1 MPRLTKSVVDAAK
14 PKASQYTVWC
24 SDLKGFGVFIM
35 PSGTRTYF
43 VDYRNT
49 HNRRR
54 RMTIGRH
61 GTITA
66 EEARKLAIVT
76 LGKVTT
82 GEDPAEDRAVQRRKT
97 MTVKELC
104 DAYLE
109 AADKGLI
116 MGKSNRPKKESTL
129 STDRGHIT
137 NHIIPLLGSKRV
149 SDLTKPDINRFVRE
163 VVAGRTV
170 RTARTQKPRG
180 KSIVKGGPGAASR
193 SAGLLGGILA
203 FAVSEGIIDVS
214 PSIGVKRPADKIR
227 TRRLSPSEYRSLG
240 KALEEA
246 KAEGEL
252 HQLIDCIW
260 LLALSGCRS
269 GEITNLK
276 WDEVQSNEGCLR
288 LLDSKEGSSVRPAG
302 RALLDHI
309 KAIEREE
316 DWPYVLTPART
327 GQIFGGLPGGWMRI
341 KKRAGFTDVSPHTL
355 RHSFASTAG
364 DLGYSE
370 LTIAAMLGHSA
381 ATVTSRYI
389 HHLDAVL
396 IAAADKVAARI
407 YQMMTS
413 D

>member
-1 MPRLTKSVVDAAK
+1 MCDA
-14 PKASQYTVWC
+14 
-24 SDLKGFGVFIM
+24 FGI
-35 PSGTRTYF
+35 P
-43 VDYRNT
+43 
-49 HNRRR
+49 
-54 RMTIGRH
+54 
-61 GTITA
+61 ITDA
-66 EEARKLAIVT
+66 FPDSLQNACFGEARKLAIVT

-82 GEDPAEDRAVQRRKT
+82 GEYPVEDRAVQRRKT

-104 DAYLE
+104 EAYLE

-129 STDRGHIT
+129 STDRGHIA
-137 NHIIPLLGSKRV
+137 NHITPLLGSKRV
-149 SDLTKPDINRFVRE
+149 SDLTKPDINRFIRE
-163 VVAGRTV
+163 VVAGRTI

-260 LLALSGCRS
+260 LLALSGCHS

-309 KAIEREE
+309 GAIEREE
-316 DWPYVLTPART
+316 GWPYVLTPART

-355 RHSFASTAG
+355 RHSFASTV
-364 DLGYSE
+364 E
-370 LTIAAMLGHSA
+370 VQT
-381 ATVTSRYI
+381 
-389 HHLDAVL
+389 
-396 IAAADKVAARI
+396 
-407 YQMMTS
+407 
-413 D
+413 